1 MQHLIQAALF
11 LLATIDPIG
20 TVLVFHAVTPSASPE
35 ARRAIARRA
44 VLYAGAI
51 LLGALALGQL
61 LLQGLGVRLISLQV
75 AGGVV
80 LFLFGLQM
88 IFGEVGHAAPG
99 EPEAGHDVAIF
110 PLALPSIASPG
121 AIIAAIVLTDN
132 EVYSVA
138 SQAAV
143 AGVLVAILG
152 LTWAMLRFADPIL
165 HFLGVSGSR
174 VLIRVLGMLL
184 AALAVELTLTA
195 LGVAGWRTHVT
206 L

>member
-11 LLATIDPIG
+11 LLATIDPLG
-20 TVLVFHAVTPSASPE
+20 TVLLFSAVTSATAP
-35 ARRAIARRA
+35 ADRPAIARRA

-51 LLGALALGQL
+51 LIGALIAGQL
-61 LLQGLGVRLISLQV
+61 ILQGLGVRLISLQV

-88 IFGEVGHAAPG
+88 IFGDVGGHAKG
-99 EPEAGHDVAIF
+99 EPEAGHDLAIF

-121 AIIAAIVLTDN
+121 AIIAVIVLTDN
-132 EVYSVA
+132 EVYSIA

-143 AGVLVAILG
+143 AGVLIAILV
-152 LTWAMLRFADPIL
+152 LTWIMLRLTDPIL
-165 HFLGVSGSR
+165 RILGVAGSR

-195 LGVAGWRTHVT
+195 LGVAGWVHPA
-206 L
+206 

>member
-1 MQHLIQAALF
+1 VQHLIQAALF

-20 TVLVFHAVTPSASPE
+20 TVLLFSAVTADLPAAGRP
-35 ARRAIARRA
+35 AIARRA
-44 VLYAGAI
+44 VLYAGFI
-51 LLGALALGQL
+51 LIGALALGQL

-88 IFGEVGHAAPG
+88 IFGEVGRPAKG
-99 EPEAGHDVAIF
+99 EPEAGHDLAIF

-132 EVYSVA
+132 EVYSIG

-143 AGVLVAILG
+143 AGVLTAILA
-152 LTWAMLRFADPIL
+152 LTWAMLRFSDPIL
-165 HFLGVSGSR
+165 RFLGVSGSR

>member
-11 LLATIDPIG
+11 LLATIDPLG
-20 TVLVFHAVTPSASPE
+20 TVLLFSAVTSSTAPTDRP
-35 ARRAIARRA
+35 AIARRA

-51 LLGALALGQL
+51 LIGALVAGQL
-61 LLQGLGVRLISLQV
+61 ILQGLGVRLISLQV

-88 IFGEVGHAAPG
+88 IFGDVGGHAKG
-99 EPEAGHDVAIF
+99 EPEAGHDLAIF

-121 AIIAAIVLTDN
+121 AIIAVIVLTDN
-132 EVYSVA
+132 EVYSIA

-143 AGVLVAILG
+143 AGVLIAILI
-152 LTWAMLRFADPIL
+152 LTWVMLRLTEPIL
-165 HFLGVSGSR
+165 RILGVAGSR

-195 LGVAGWRTHVT
+195 LGVAAWRGGSI
-206 L
+206 

>member
-11 LLATIDPIG
+11 LLATIDPLG
-20 TVLVFHAVTPSASPE
+20 TVLLFSAVTSATPP
-35 ARRAIARRA
+35 ADRPAIARRA

-51 LLGALALGQL
+51 LVGALIAGQL
-61 LLQGLGVRLISLQV
+61 ILQGLGVRLISLQV

-88 IFGEVGHAAPG
+88 IFGDVGGHAKG
-99 EPEAGHDVAIF
+99 EPEAGHDLAIF

-121 AIIAAIVLTDN
+121 AIIAVIVLTDN
-132 EVYSVA
+132 EVYSIA

-143 AGVLVAILG
+143 AGLLVAILI
-152 LTWAMLRFADPIL
+152 LTWVMLRLTDPIL
-165 HFLGVSGSR
+165 RILGVAGSR

-195 LGVAGWRTHVT
+195 LGVAGWVHPA
-206 L
+206 

>member
-11 LLATIDPIG
+11 LLATIDPLG
-20 TVLVFHAVTPSASPE
+20 TVLLFSAVTSSTAPADRP
-35 ARRAIARRA
+35 AIARRA

-51 LLGALALGQL
+51 LIGALIAGQL
-61 LLQGLGVRLISLQV
+61 ILQGLGVRLISLQV

-88 IFGEVGHAAPG
+88 IFGDVGGHAKG
-99 EPEAGHDVAIF
+99 EPEAGHDLAIF

-121 AIIAAIVLTDN
+121 AIIAVIVLTDN
-132 EVYSVA
+132 EVYSIA

-143 AGVLVAILG
+143 AGVLVAILV
-152 LTWAMLRFADPIL
+152 LTWVMLRLTDPIL
-165 HFLGVSGSR
+165 RILGVAGSR

-195 LGVAGWRTHVT
+195 LGVAGWVHPA
-206 L
+206 